1 MNAADVCRNCAVLAK
16 KRIRNLLLEM
26 WADRLVRLD
35 GAMESAVESETGSNR
50 PEAVDRS
57 GSSEWP
63 LRGLSGRTN

>member
-1 MNAADVCRNCAVLAK
+1 LRSAGK
-16 KRIRNLLLEM
+16 KSIRNLLLTM
-26 WADRLVRLD
+26 RADRLVSFD
-35 GAMESAVESETGSNR
+35 GEMESAVESETGSNR